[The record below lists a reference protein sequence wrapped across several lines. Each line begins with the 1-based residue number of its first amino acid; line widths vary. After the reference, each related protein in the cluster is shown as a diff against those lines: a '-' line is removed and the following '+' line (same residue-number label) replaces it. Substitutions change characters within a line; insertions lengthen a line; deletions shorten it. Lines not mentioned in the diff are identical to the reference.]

1 MKKILSSVLMCI
13 IAMALIFTI
22 PAAGYKA
29 YSATNTATTNALI
42 KYAKSFLGK
51 PYVWGSASASR
62 GFDCSGFTMTV
73 MKKFGV
79 SLSHSS
85 RIQYS
90 GGKSIER
97 SNLKAGDVLFFG
109 ESQTRIRHV
118 AIYIGNDQFIHASST
133 KHKVVID
140 NFSRYIKY
148 THYFGAKR
156 FPFRVIT

>member
-1 MKKILSSVLMCI
+1 MKKILKAISICI
-13 IAMALIFTI
+13 ISLTLIIATPALC
-22 PAAGYKA
+22 YKA
-29 YSATNTATTNALI
+29 FSATNSDVTASLI
-42 KYAKSFLGK
+42 KYAKTFLGK
-51 PYVWGSASASR
+51 PYVYGSASTSR

-90 GGKSIER
+90 GGKSITKN
-97 SNLKAGDVLFFG
+97 NLKAGDVLFFG
-109 ESQTRIRHV
+109 ESRTRIRHV

-133 KHKVVID
+133 KRRVVID
-140 NFSRYIKY
+140 TFSKYIKY

-156 FPFRVIT
+156 FPFRIVS